1 MSLLDSADHTPDLAK
16 KYETI
21 QKRFSARLPIM
32 QMVMRRQKIE
42 YKLKMIQ
49 KIASSDQ
56 PQGHEEMTRAEA
68 VAAKPVL
75 LTELNEL
82 RNSIEVMIRD
92 YESQYGEK
100 FERARAGNQSQ
111 DSMQSPQQQQHSPT
125 PRSAPLSSLSR
136 PSQMSPSPPKQRP
149 APGQLQ
155 HGPSAGAG
163 AGFSSQRSPAHQP
176 RRTAPTHSH
185 KSPTPPS
192 MTNRY

>member
-32 QMVMRRQKIE
+32 QLVMRRQKIE

-56 PQGHEEMTRAEA
+56 PQGTEEMSRAEA

-92 YESQYGEK
+92 YESHYG
-100 FERARAGNQSQ
+100 NL
-111 DSMQSPQQQQHSPT
+111 
-125 PRSAPLSSLSR
+125 SALV
-136 PSQMSPSPPKQRP
+136 
-149 APGQLQ
+149 
-155 HGPSAGAG
+155 
-163 AGFSSQRSPAHQP
+163 
-176 RRTAPTHSH
+176 
-185 KSPTPPS
+185 
-192 MTNRY
+192 

>member
-32 QMVMRRQKIE
+32 QLVMRRQKIE

-56 PQGHEEMTRAEA
+56 PQGTEEMSRAEA

-92 YESQYGEK
+92 YESHYGEK
-100 FERARAGNQSQ
+100 FERARVGNHPHDSQ
-111 DSMQSPQQQQHSPT
+111 PPLSPEPRGMPMSMSRPQTSPSPTKQRFTPGLPQQQQ
-125 PRSAPLSSLSR
+125 
-136 PSQMSPSPPKQRP
+136 QK
-149 APGQLQ
+149 
-155 HGPSAGAG
+155 
-163 AGFSSQRSPAHQP
+163 GFSSQRSPPHQP
-176 RRTAPTHSH
+176 RRTPPTH
-185 KSPTPPS
+185 KSPLPQPTS
-192 MTNRY
+192 NRY

>member
-1 MSLLDSADHTPDLAK
+1 MSLLDAADHTPDLAK

-56 PQGHEEMTRAEA
+56 PPQGNEEMSREEA

-92 YESQYGEK
+92 YEGLYGER
-100 FERARAGNQSQ
+100 FERARAGNQ
-111 DSMQSPQQQQHSPT
+111 DMQQQQGGGHS
-125 PRSAPLSSLSR
+125 RSQLP
-136 PSQMSPSPPKQRP
+136 PSPPKHRTP
-149 APGQLQ
+149 LSS
-155 HGPSAGAG
+155 SAQQQQMQQQQMQQQVKS
-163 AGFSSQRSPAHQP
+163 FSGQRSPVQQQQQQAP
-176 RRTAPTHSH
+176 RRTPPPHKAQSHS
-185 KSPTPPS
+185 KSPQPLPS
-192 MTNRY
+192 RY